1 MISSTE
7 VDIFINEIKDD
18 GIEEN
23 NGGDRY
29 EEYNEDMN
37 DDGEEVTMSVSTVV
51 AWQWKRAGASW

>member
-1 MISSTE
+1 M
-7 VDIFINEIKDD
+7 DIFINEIKDD